1 MDHSSSSAAKRST
14 EQRVHVSLSSDSS
27 LVKTSM
33 SPMKSVSSSSLAIHP
48 AISPQSVANQMKVVG
63 SHDELPICSSND
75 DSLSVNIEKTST
87 PLLTQSDSD
96 SSSKH
101 VSPNSH
107 YSLRVLEQ
115 CRPQKS
121 KKVVPKGLKKACSHA
136 TSSHSPVVTA
146 IDSSTNSKVG
156 EPFSTKQHGEMRESN
171 SEHSEMPLVTTLT
184 NPLLSV
190 PSSGSALDIPP
201 STIQTLSDSD
211 VLDLAHKVIV
221 KFQSGLFEQLHVHVL
236 PFTIDTSMLIILWKS
251 VSTIYSTVVGR
262 SGNLDNLS
270 SLSDYCIGTVSLLK
284 TSSCSAMHL
293 YEEELAHFCNL
304 CGTSLNLWMYHILR
318 HYSFVLGCCNSD
330 NSLRLLLK
338 SIVDSLVCVMDELQ
352 PSLSSSFSCSSLPD
366 DTAHSIARELYNDSF
381 VYQLVAV
388 PLPGFTS
395 TTIFAVLFNATVHAL
410 TCLRHHPSSSGP
422 FFSNALTEFAI
433 GSVAGEVTVNS
444 STRIPSPDILYRQE
458 LSSMY
463 ERCGENCPLWR
474 CLVMKYWALVRYS
487 PAPTVNMVSKQTD
500 ETKSL
505 EEAIKSDL
513 DLAELM
519 YRILHGKYNC

>member
-1 MDHSSSSAAKRST
+1 
-14 EQRVHVSLSSDSS
+14 
-27 LVKTSM
+27 M

-190 PSSGSALDIPP
+190 TSSGSALDIPP

-221 KFQSGLFEQLHVHVL
+221 KFQSLEPTL
-236 PFTIDTSMLIILWKS
+236 TD
-251 VSTIYSTVVGR
+251 
-262 SGNLDNLS
+262 
-270 SLSDYCIGTVSLLK
+270 SLL
-284 TSSCSAMHL
+284 
-293 YEEELAHFCNL
+293 
-304 CGTSLNLWMYHILR
+304 
-318 HYSFVLGCCNSD
+318 
-330 NSLRLLLK
+330 
-338 SIVDSLVCVMDELQ
+338 
-352 PSLSSSFSCSSLPD
+352 
-366 DTAHSIARELYNDSF
+366 
-381 VYQLVAV
+381 
-388 PLPGFTS
+388 
-395 TTIFAVLFNATVHAL
+395 
-410 TCLRHHPSSSGP
+410 
-422 FFSNALTEFAI
+422 
-433 GSVAGEVTVNS
+433 
-444 STRIPSPDILYRQE
+444 
-458 LSSMY
+458 
-463 ERCGENCPLWR
+463 
-474 CLVMKYWALVRYS
+474 
-487 PAPTVNMVSKQTD
+487 
-500 ETKSL
+500 
-505 EEAIKSDL
+505 
-513 DLAELM
+513 
-519 YRILHGKYNC
+519 